1 MQELC
6 MGKGNERAQY
16 GEVLLAQ
23 LRRVRTLR
31 SMSTIRRCTMLLVSL
46 SVWPKSGTVV
56 PHRVFQKVIRLIGL
70 YKGGFLYTHPRSACR
85 RAPPRNRCNTM
96 QACAQL
102 NLYYYLQIGRAFIP
116 QAVSLENGSFTHLNV
131 TL

>member
-1 MQELC
+1 MQKLC
-6 MGKGNERAQY
+6 MGKGNKRPQY

-31 SMSTIRRCTMLLVSL
+31 GVLPVRGCSMLLVTQ

-56 PHRVFQKVIRLIGL
+56 PHCDFQKVSLRIGL

-85 RAPPRNRCNTM
+85 RAPPRNRCNTNEVPT
-96 QACAQL
+96 QL
-102 NLYYYLQIGRAFIP
+102 DLYYSLEIGRAKIP
-116 QAVSLENGSFTHLNV
+116 LAVSL
-131 TL
+131 

>member
-6 MGKGNERAQY
+6 LGKGNKRPQY

-31 SMSTIRRCTMLLVSL
+31 RMLPVRGCTMLLVSL

-56 PHRVFQKVIRLIGL
+56 PHRDFQKVIRLIGL
-70 YKGGFLYTHPRSACR
+70 NKGSFLYVHPRNACR

-96 QACAQL
+96 QACVQF
-102 NLYYYLQIGRAFIP
+102 NLYYYLQIGRAFKP
-116 QAVSLENGSFTHLNV
+116 QAVSLENGSF
-131 TL
+131 

>member
-1 MQELC
+1 MQGLHLGE
-6 MGKGNERAQY
+6 GNERAQY

-31 SMSTIRRCTMLLVSL
+31 SMSTIRRCTMLLVTL
-46 SVWPKSGTVV
+46 SAWPKSGTVV
-56 PHRVFQKVIRLIGL
+56 PHCDFQKVSLEIGL
-70 YKGGFLYTHPRSACR
+70 YKGSFLYTHPRSACR

-116 QAVSLENGSFTHLNV
+116 QAVSIENGSF
-131 TL
+131 

>member
-1 MQELC
+1 MQGLHL
-6 MGKGNERAQY
+6 GKGNERAQY

-23 LRRVRTLR
+23 IRRLRTIRRV
-31 SMSTIRRCTMLLVSL
+31 STIRGCTMLLVSL

-70 YKGGFLYTHPRSACR
+70 YKGGFLYVHPRSAGM

-102 NLYYYLQIGRAFIP
+102 NLYYYLQIGRAIKP
-116 QAVSLENGSFTHLNV
+116 QAVFLKNGSF
-131 TL
+131 